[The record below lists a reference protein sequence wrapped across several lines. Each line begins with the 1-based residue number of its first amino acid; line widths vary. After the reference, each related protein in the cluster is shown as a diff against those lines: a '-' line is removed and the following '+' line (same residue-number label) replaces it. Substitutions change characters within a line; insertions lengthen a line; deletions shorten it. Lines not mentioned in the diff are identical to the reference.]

1 MIMIWV
7 MDKRDIVDGALRAAA
22 FAIKNKP
29 PTVTDTIPTVDD
41 LITQLQ
47 AESPEE
53 FPQPGLGEIPQP
65 VPQEI
70 KEKIATACV
79 GCAVGHFSACTG
91 ALNEAMRFKEG
102 GMSDEV
108 VDRLNLCLDEL
119 NILERKDLTR
129 TQIASLPEWEK
140 TLAEKALKQSRDTR
154 HKIEAVASIEDVDKI
169 TVETEKFRRELGRE
183 WFKGKLREHG
193 KS

>member
-22 FAIKNKP
+22 FAVKHKP

-47 AESPEE
+47 AESPED

-70 KEKIATACV
+70 KEKIATACIPCSLSHLATSS
-79 GCAVGHFSACTG
+79 GL
-91 ALNEAMRFKEG
+91 LNEALRFKNEG
-102 GMSDEV
+102 ITSNEV
-108 VDRLNLCLDEL
+108 VDRIAQALVEHNAM
-119 NILERKDLTR
+119 ERVDLAVEK
-129 TQIASLPEWEK
+129 IYKLPEWEK
-140 TLAEKALKQSRDTR
+140 CIAEEALENSRRIRHQLVDIKTVGDLERVATDAIQSYRTL
-154 HKIEAVASIEDVDKI
+154 
-169 TVETEKFRRELGRE
+169 FRKWKKGRLG
-183 WFKGKLREHG
+183 KKV
-193 KS
+193 